1 MKSLLLSAAVLF
13 AMSSI
18 PLEAADISMEP
29 EAYDW
34 SGFYIG
40 AHAGYGGT
48 DVIGKYDTGDIV
60 SPDQSFLNDGAG
72 PFDMNVDGLFG
83 GVQAGI
89 NWQSGSFV
97 IGLEGDVSFVDWSN
111 QIESDAD
118 TDEVVSS
125 ETDFVATLR
134 GRAGFALD
142 NSAASSAPQA
152 WRSRTARLQR
162 TTMRLLPGLMRVLS
176 ILMIL
181 ASPWAGV
188 LKKYA
193 LDESWSVKAEGLY
206 FLFNDKKDT
215 DNLTSVSDPGDFAD
229 LDAAWMGRI
238 GMNFH
243 F

>member
-142 NSAASSAPQA
+142 NLLLFG
-152 WRSRTARLQR
+152 TAGLAFTDSTFTADDNA
-162 TTMRLLPGLMRVLS
+162 TTPGVDAGS
-176 ILMIL
+176 VDFNDIGL
-181 ASPWAGV
+181 ALGGGAE
-188 LKKYA
+188 YA

-215 DNLTSVSDPGDFAD
+215 DNLTSDSDPGDFAE

>member
-18 PLEAADISMEP
+18 PVQAADISMEP
-29 EAYDW
+29 QAYDW

-48 DVIGKYDTGDIV
+48 DVIGKYDTDDIV

-142 NSAASSAPQA
+142 NLLFFGTAGLAFTDSTFTADDNAAAPGVDA
-152 WRSRTARLQR
+152 GSVDFNDI
-162 TTMRLLPGLMRVLS
+162 GLALGGG
-176 ILMIL
+176 
-181 ASPWAGV
+181 AE
-188 LKKYA
+188 YA
-193 LDESWSVKAEGLY
+193 LDENWSVKAEGLY

-215 DNLTSVSDPGDFAD
+215 DNLTSDSDPGDFAE
-229 LDAAWMGRI
+229 LDAAWMARL

>member
-18 PLEAADISMEP
+18 PLQAADISMEP
-29 EAYDW
+29 EAHDW

-48 DVIGKYDTGDIV
+48 DVNGKFDTDDIV
-60 SPDQSFLNDGAG
+60 SPDQSFLDDGEG

-111 QIESDAD
+111 QIESDVD

-142 NSAASSAPQA
+142 NLLLFG
-152 WRSRTARLQR
+152 TAGLAFTDSTFTADDNA
-162 TTMRLLPGLMRVLS
+162 TTPGVDVGS
-176 ILMIL
+176 VDFNDIGL
-181 ASPWAGV
+181 ALGGGAE
-188 LKKYA
+188 YA
-193 LDESWSVKAEGLY
+193 LDERWSVKAEGLY
-206 FLFNDKKDT
+206 ILFNDKKDT
-215 DNLTSVSDPGDFAD
+215 DDLTSDSDPGDFAE
-229 LDAAWMGRI
+229 LDAAWMARI

>member
-1 MKSLLLSAAVLF
+1 MRQRQRVEGTVVMTGKVL
-13 AMSSI
+13 
-18 PLEAADISMEP
+18 
-29 EAYDW
+29 
-34 SGFYIG
+34 IG
-40 AHAGYGGT
+40 TRTPYT
-48 DVIGKYDTGDIV
+48 RRNDTGDIV

-142 NSAASSAPQA
+142 NLLLFG
-152 WRSRTARLQR
+152 TAGLAFTDSTFTADDNA
-162 TTMRLLPGLMRVLS
+162 TTPSLRRVLS

-181 ASPWAGV
+181 AS
-188 LKKYA
+188 
-193 LDESWSVKAEGLY
+193 
-206 FLFNDKKDT
+206 
-215 DNLTSVSDPGDFAD
+215 
-229 LDAAWMGRI
+229 
-238 GMNFH
+238 H
-243 F
+243 